1 MKEQHLEVHKRR
13 LQELFNVQTNASF
26 ISFFAC
32 LLFMGIFSD
41 DLGKLQYTWFA
52 YITATLLMRAS
63 VTKICQRSLK
73 EGSGVDSQKLKKM
86 ELSYTLAMGLNALG
100 WGSGIYA
107 FIEKA
112 NYDESIILHV
122 FILAVLSAGVTKT
135 TTSFKCSF
143 IFAIG
148 MLIPFAGYQV
158 HMALTTVGQALP
170 IMNFIGFIIYFSYI
184 IIAARQNYEYV
195 LENLKLNLEKE
206 KENASLKELI
216 KLEEE
221 LKEARAISTHSSKM
235 ASLGELAGNI
245 AHEINNPLA
254 IILGNTNVLRRH
266 CAAYDK
272 EEPRITTA
280 IERIEETTHRV
291 SSIINGLRYFS
302 HRNENEDHVEVTF
315 EEIVEDV
322 LVLAGEKLRLNGIEL
337 RKKGD
342 FTQIVSLKRI
352 SFVQVILNLMNN
364 SIHALSG
371 SEKSWIEFE
380 VKTVDGRAI
389 FYVRDNGH
397 GIKEDKI
404 SKVFE
409 PYFTTKPAGVGTGLG
424 LSVSKKL
431 IEGMNGQL
439 RYEREGYTCFSIEL
453 EVSSKLQVNSLT

>member
-1 MKEQHLEVHKRR
+1 
-13 LQELFNVQTNASF
+13 
-26 ISFFAC
+26 
-32 LLFMGIFSD
+32 
-41 DLGKLQYTWFA
+41 
-52 YITATLLMRAS
+52 
-63 VTKICQRSLK
+63 
-73 EGSGVDSQKLKKM
+73 
-86 ELSYTLAMGLNALG
+86 
-100 WGSGIYA
+100 
-107 FIEKA
+107 
-112 NYDESIILHV
+112 
-122 FILAVLSAGVTKT
+122 
-135 TTSFKCSF
+135 
-143 IFAIG
+143 